1 MAISLRN
8 LFGRRDKNRE
18 AEKPQQEGMGL
29 YETLKQGDNAGAIR
43 PGNQQYRETY
53 ESEPADYIGDEGPV
67 RRGGEDDAYELGQR
81 MGARAMLEMQGADR
95 GSLTGYADQQE
106 TGGGPITKDDI
117 IKAGEILMRYRAGK
131 ASLERRII
139 SNQEWWKLRNWEMIQ
154 IERGTK
160 GAQAVKSSTAWLWYS
175 IIGKHADMMDIYPE
189 PIFLPRE
196 ASDKEEAKR
205 LTEIVP
211 LILQENHFEDTYD
224 ATRLQKLTEGTGAYG
239 VFWDKTKLN
248 GLGDVVI
255 NKVNLL
261 NLFWEPGISDI
272 EDSKNV
278 FFVYL
283 ADDEDLLD
291 RYPQLE
297 GKVGSN
303 SYLIAEY
310 LTDDS
315 IPKDGKSAVVDWYY
329 KKWQNGKRVLHLCT
343 FCNGE
348 ILYSTENQGL
358 MDGLYEDG
366 EYPFVLDP
374 MYRVEGSPA
383 GYGMIDIGKDTQMD
397 IDTLNQAMVL
407 NAVVNATPRHFVKKD
422 GSVNEEEY
430 ADLSKMFVHVNG
442 MLGDDS
448 IRLIQGSQMSGYV
461 MNMLQEKIDELK
473 QITGNTDVNNGGV
486 PAGVTAASAIA
497 ALQEESGRTSKDTG
511 RGDYRAVN
519 KVTNKV
525 VSRVRQGYDIARMFR
540 ITGKA
545 GEDDQFVAFDNS
557 GLKPQPMQNGM
568 GLEGNMRL
576 PVFDIEIRAQRESAY
591 TKLSQNELALQLYKM
606 GFFLPQNA
614 DPALMCLNMLEFK
627 GKDELMQQI
636 RKNGTLLDMFQKVSQ
651 IAMALA
657 QQYNPMMAQQIAM
670 ITQGITGQA
679 TMPATGAGGEK
690 TGLPEGDNMEKAPT
704 PGQENQIVA
713 RAKERSANASRPN

>member
-1 MAISLRN
+1 MAINLRN
-8 LFGRRDKNRE
+8 LFGRRDNRQE
-18 AEKPQQEGMGL
+18 EKPQQESMGL
-29 YETLKQGDNAGAIR
+29 YETLQKGDNAGAVR

-53 ESEPADYIGDEGPV
+53 EGEPADYIGDESPV
-67 RRGGEDDAYELGQR
+67 RKGGESDAYEQGQR
-81 MGARAMLEMQGADR
+81 MGAQAMLQMQGADR
-95 GSLTGYADQQE
+95 ASLIGYNDQQE
-106 TGGGPITKDDI
+106 TGGGPVTKDDI
-117 IKAGEILMRYRAGK
+117 IKAGETLMKYRAGK
-131 ASLERRII
+131 STLEQRII
-139 SNQEWWKLRNWEMIQ
+139 SNQQWWKLRNWEMIQ

-160 GAQAVKSSTAWLWYS
+160 GAQAIKSSTAWLWYS
-175 IIGKHADMMDIYPE
+175 IVGKHADMMDIYPE

-196 ASDKEEAKR
+196 ASDKQEAKR
-205 LTEIVP
+205 LTEIIP

-224 ATRLQKLTEGTGAYG
+224 ATRLQKLTEGSGAYG

-248 GLGDVVI
+248 GLGDVEI
-255 NKVNLL
+255 NKVNML
-261 NLFWEPGISDI
+261 NLFWEPGINDI

-283 ADDEDLLD
+283 ADNDDLLAS
-291 RYPQLE
+291 YPQLE

-303 SYLIAEY
+303 AYLVAEY
-310 LTDDS
+310 LTDDN

-329 KKWQNGKRVLHLCT
+329 KKWQGGKRVLHLCT

-348 ILYSTENQGL
+348 ILYSSENKGL

-383 GYGMIDIGKDTQMD
+383 GYGMIDIAKDTQMD

-407 NAVVNATPRHFVKKD
+407 NAVVNATPRHFTKKD

-430 ADLSKMFVHVNG
+430 ADLSKAFVHVNG
-442 MLGDDS
+442 MLGEDS
-448 IRLIQGSQMSGYV
+448 IRPIQTPQMSGYV
-461 MNMLQEKIDELK
+461 MNMFQEKIDELK

-511 RGDYRAVN
+511 RGDYRAFN
-519 KVTNKV
+519 KVINKV
-525 VSRVRQGYDIARMFR
+525 VSRVRQGYDVPRMFR
-540 ITGKA
+540 IMGQA
-545 GEDDQFVAFDNS
+545 GEEEEFVAFDNS
-557 GLKPQPMQNGM
+557 GLKPQPMLNGM

-576 PVFDIEIRAQRESAY
+576 PVFDIEVRAQRENAY
-591 TKLSQNELALQLYKM
+591 TKLSQNELALQLYNL
-606 GFFLPQNA
+606 GFVLPQNA
-614 DPALMCLNMLEFK
+614 DPAIMCLSMLEFK
-627 GKDELMQQI
+627 GKDELMQKI
-636 RKNGTLLDMFQKVSQ
+636 RQNGTLLDMFTKVSQ

-657 QQYNPMMAQQIAM
+657 QQHDPMMAQQIAM
-670 ITQGITGQA
+670 ITQQITGQA
-679 TMPATGAGGEK
+679 MTQAVNPGNVKE
-690 TGLPEGDNMEKAPT
+690 GLPEGDNMEAAPN

-713 RAKERSANASRPN
+713 RAKERSANANRPN